1 MEKTIIFLMFF
12 VLCFSV
18 QGQEWIYQTKQIE
31 VSVSVSSGLEIIP
44 EESDYVVEEV
54 GTQLYLF
61 PREYSNQEVISL
73 DIFPEAE
80 VINDSL
86 FFSWDDMDQNKFEF
100 TVFGELKLEEL
111 LTKVKRKVAFP
122 IHNLDEELIEYTLPQ
137 NKIDSDKEDIIA
149 LASSLVE
156 GENDLFVAVFNIA
169 RWVEEN
175 IDYDLTTLTE
185 KLSQKA
191 SWVLDNR
198 YGVCD
203 ELTSLFI
210 AMVRSLGIPAR
221 YVSGFAYTDWN
232 NLNDFGS
239 HAWAEVYFPDYGW
252 VAFDLTYHEFGY
264 VDVGHVKLMQSL
276 DAGESSIKFNVL
288 GRGID
293 IEVDELIIDV
303 ELNEKIGSI
312 LPKIAISAEVVEEEV
327 SFGSH
332 NLIKVEV
339 ENLED
344 YYVSTTLYVS
354 NTTKLDII
362 GKNKQSV
369 LLRPSEQKEIYW
381 IVRVD
386 EDLDEGFF
394 YVLPIEIYTRAG
406 ERDSLNFTS
415 KEDSTGLSFSAVSEM
430 IEEAEEESEKIYSKK
445 IELNCDANEFVY
457 IGESVDIICN
467 VKNNGNVYLEDI
479 DVCVD
484 DCVSIDLGISQEKAV
499 EFTVLAKEGLKVRA
513 QNEDV
518 SKVFYLETDVLD
530 FPELEIIN
538 LVFLE
543 KVRYED
549 DVSLRFRLNK
559 VSKSNPLDIKVDLD
573 NIVGGFTIKELS
585 QKQDLSFNLKGSD
598 LNEGNNSLIL
608 KVEYTDKIGRSYLV
622 EKEIVIELEKVSF
635 FQKIIIGL
643 NRINRVIEGLFT

>member
-1 MEKTIIFLMFF
+1 MFF

-122 IHNLDEELIEYTLPQ
+122 IQNLDEELIEYTLPQ

>member
-1 MEKTIIFLMFF
+1 MFF

>member
-122 IHNLDEELIEYTLPQ
+122 IQNLDEELIEYTLPQ

-445 IELNCDANEFVY
+445 IELNCDADEFVY

>member
-1 MEKTIIFLMFF
+1 MFF

-122 IHNLDEELIEYTLPQ
+122 IQNLDEELIEYTLPQ

-445 IELNCDANEFVY
+445 IELNCDADEFVY

>member
-1 MEKTIIFLMFF
+1 MFF

-31 VSVSVSSGLEIIP
+31 VSVSVGSGLEIIP

-61 PREYSNQEVISL
+61 PQEYSNQEVISL

-86 FFSWDDMDQNKFEF
+86 LFSWDDMDQNKFEF
-100 TVFGELKLEEL
+100 TVSGELKLEEL

-122 IHNLDEELIEYTLPQ
+122 IQNLDEELIEYTLPQ
-137 NKIDSDKEDIIA
+137 NKIDSDKEEIIA

-293 IEVDELIIDV
+293 IEADELIIDV

-339 ENLED
+339 ENLGD

-386 EDLDEGFF
+386 EDLDGGFF
-394 YVLPIEIYTRAG
+394 YVLPIEVYTRAG

-415 KEDSTGLSFSAVSEM
+415 KEDSTGLSFSAVSDM

-445 IELNCDANEFVY
+445 IELNCDADEFVY
-457 IGESVDIICN
+457 IGESVEIICN

-608 KVEYTDKIGRSYLV
+608 KAEYTDKIGRSYLV